1 MHIHILGI
9 CGTLMGSIAC
19 LARELGHVVSGTD
32 QNIYPPMSHQ
42 LQNLGISLDQGYK
55 TTSIPK
61 NTDLVVIGNA
71 NISRGNPA
79 LEFVLENGVPFM
91 SGAEWLYRSVLF
103 DRWVVAVAGTHGKTT
118 TTSMIAWILEEAGL
132 EPGFLIGGL
141 PKNFPASARVGKG
154 PFFVIEADE
163 YDTSYF
169 DRRSKFLHYRP
180 KTLVLNNLEFDHA
193 DIFVDLD
200 QIKEQFHLLLRTVPQ
215 HGLIIYP
222 ETDQNLQEVVS
233 RGCWSEK
240 QQIINETFSGDLNT
254 QRDGIK
260 ISWGEKNPI
269 EFTWSLMGHHNI
281 NNALS
286 AIAAAQHVGV
296 PVDFSCQSLER
307 FEGVKRRMEVIFENQ
322 NVILYEDFAHHP
334 TAIESTLRGLCEFAP
349 RDFILTVIEPAS
361 HTMRSGYH
369 KETLSKSSQTA
380 DHVLWY
386 KSESISW
393 DMTILENEKAEVI
406 SDLKTLR
413 KNILR
418 RIEKEKEKIR
428 VVIMSNSGF
437 SGLCNDLVTALT
449 NP

>member
-1 MHIHILGI
+1 
-9 CGTLMGSIAC
+9 MGSIAC

-42 LQNLGISLDQGYK
+42 LQDLGISLDQGYK

-61 NTDLVVIGNA
+61 KTDLVVIGNA

-91 SGAEWLYRSVLF
+91 SGAEWLYRSVLC

-180 KTLVLNNLEFDHA
+180 KTLVLNNLEFDHS
-193 DIFVDLD
+193 DIFVDLE

-222 ETDQNLQEVVS
+222 ETDQNLQDVVS

-254 QRDGIK
+254 QKDGIK
-260 ISWGEKNPI
+260 ISWGDKDPI
-269 EFTWSLMGHHNI
+269 EFTWSLMGDHNI

-296 PVDFSCQSLER
+296 PVEFSCQALER
-307 FEGVKRRMEVIFENQ
+307 FEGVKRRMEMIFENQ
-322 NVILYEDFAHHP
+322 NVIVYEDFAHHP
-334 TAIESTLRGLCEFAP
+334 TAIESTLRGLRELAP

-369 KETLSKSSQTA
+369 KETLSKSAQTA

-386 KSESISW
+386 KPESISW
-393 DMTILENEKAEVI
+393 DMAILENEKAEII